1 MKSQVLHTVWCN
13 FTGEAEGDILTWSL
27 LGVKG
32 LSEGCA
38 ERRDTQ
44 LSTDGRRSPL
54 YRMYR
59 VRTKQKGTA
68 QGQITIQTLL
78 LRIRTSTSKLRYIY
92 LIDRV
97 RGPYWEN
104 IGPRSWQYG
113 PSRFG
118 EVRTRKTEG
127 RYSPSTARANSVN
140 KRFITRLLVSEKTRT
155 ANATSMAA
163 REDCQNQTDCIR
175 RISCTTI
182 IDTVV
187 SILLSN
193 ASLYQSASC
202 QIESFPH
209 RVKLDLRSSI
219 KSWSIAAVRNDFAV
233 FMLSSFL
240 WSSQIVY
247 MSKPSSKWGPSSPGQ
262 ELLCV
267 SRRNFANL
275 DLLRIRH
282 FEKFDFRSDTHGTG
296 LIHGKYQTGNRAIW
310 LVDFLYQPSQE
321 LSRVIR

>member
-1 MKSQVLHTVWCN
+1 MQCCKNSC
-13 FTGEAEGDILTWSL
+13 TGCFPKLCVSCYLIL
-27 LGVKG
+27 
-32 LSEGCA
+32 
-38 ERRDTQ
+38 
-44 LSTDGRRSPL
+44 
-54 YRMYR
+54 
-59 VRTKQKGTA
+59 
-68 QGQITIQTLL
+68 
-78 LRIRTSTSKLRYIY
+78 YIY

-202 QIESFPH
+202 QIE
-209 RVKLDLRSSI
+209 I
-219 KSWSIAAVRNDFAV
+219 V
-233 FMLSSFL
+233 FLTVL
-240 WSSQIVY
+240 NWI
-247 MSKPSSKWGPSSPGQ
+247 
-262 ELLCV
+262 
-267 SRRNFANL
+267 
-275 DLLRIRH
+275 
-282 FEKFDFRSDTHGTG
+282 
-296 LIHGKYQTGNRAIW
+296 
-310 LVDFLYQPSQE
+310 
-321 LSRVIR
+321 